1 MYSSIAVGCSRTWPS
16 ASTMRGRVAEIAG
29 MGPSFGAES
38 APCHPRAFTLHL
50 QWKSGYTGRNGALV
64 ANADRSPLRV
74 IQGSTGDAGKNAVRG
89 IVRHPDLE
97 LVGLHAHAK
106 EKQGVDAAELCGLP
120 RPTGVRA
127 TN

>member
-29 MGPSFGAES
+29 MGASSGRSPDLGS
-38 APCHPRAFTLHL
+38 FTLHV
-50 QWKSGYTGRNGALV
+50 QWKWGYPGLQTRRRAM
-64 ANADRSPLRV
+64 ANPDRRPLRV
-74 IQGSTGDAGKNAVRG
+74 IQWSTGNAGKNAVRG

-106 EKQGVDAAELCGLP
+106 E
-120 RPTGVRA
+120 
-127 TN
+127 